1 MNALASDQ
9 AKRLAEAIYQDER
22 LRGKVTA
29 GLFIGE
35 GKNREKKYPVAMGE
49 HNIIEDRDQILETPP
64 DIILTN
70 FKMLDYALMKH
81 NYAKLWY
88 YNFKDK
94 EILKFLVLD
103 ELHTYDGA
111 QGTDVANLIRRLKLK
126 LDLQA
131 GQLCPVGTS
140 ATIGNGK
147 DSKVLLRKYASDVFG
162 ESFDADSVIVED
174 RIEVKKIGNA
184 ANNDFIPKLEDL
196 PQTRFGL
203 DDTYDEYIIRQQ
215 SLWHLQNASLAE
227 GLAELRIVRDI
238 TDIAYNSYISAP
250 NLIAKLA
257 DKNEK
262 FRALP
267 ESAYKGVESP
277 RLAVLSSLL
286 ALIAAAKKGVKP
298 QFPFL
303 YLQVQLWLRELSGF
317 LRIMSNEVKFTWR
330 KDVNK
335 EDKQQLAL
343 PAYFCRECG
352 DSGWI
357 AYKTKKSNSLDKDP
371 GKTAIQFINNNENC
385 WLLNLCKDDNKP
397 IEEYQGI
404 TESWWIDPADLHVY
418 DQQDEEKENRIHVY
432 AMRKIDAEKHGKN
445 PRFVQSCPSCCSD
458 NSLAIIG
465 TKVATMASV
474 AISQIMSSD
483 LDGEVEANRKILAFT
498 NSVQDAAHQA
508 GFFEARNYRFS
519 FRNALQ
525 NCIRN
530 LSEKGKLPI
539 SLENLEKQFVLYWK
553 EKLHFEE
560 NQEGYVYRFFPPD
573 RLGDIDLD
581 TDFRVNDHKF
591 KKGFIEQLDLRLGWE
606 IASEFGFNARIG
618 RTLENQVLQQLI
630 LMKTN

>member
-1 MNALASDQ
+1 MLPLQQAYEAKDAIIEYLKATFNFKDKEVNDAFYAFIQNDKYGIAHEPYISLKTPFTSADSDGSDVMDIVPGYTLYKHQYQSFQRLTSKDNHSPQPTLLTTGTGSGKTECFLFPLLDYCYQWRQNHEHAEGVKAIILYPMNALASDQ
-9 AKRLAEAIYQDER
+9 AKRLAEAIYQDKR

-94 EILKFLVLD
+94 EMLKFLVLD

-140 ATIGNGK
+140 ATIGSGK

-184 ANNDFIPKLEDL
+184 ANNNFLPELEDL

-227 GLAELRIVRDI
+227 ELSELRIVRDI
-238 TDIAYNSYISAP
+238 TDITYNSYISVP
-250 NLIAKLA
+250 NLIAKLV

-298 QFPFL
+298 QFPF
-303 YLQVQLWLRELSGF
+303 
-317 LRIMSNEVKFTWR
+317 
-330 KDVNK
+330 
-335 EDKQQLAL
+335 
-343 PAYFCRECG
+343 
-352 DSGWI
+352 
-357 AYKTKKSNSLDKDP
+357 
-371 GKTAIQFINNNENC
+371 
-385 WLLNLCKDDNKP
+385 P
-397 IEEYQGI
+397 I
-404 TESWWIDPADLHVY
+404 V
-418 DQQDEEKENRIHVY
+418 R
-432 AMRKIDAEKHGKN
+432 
-445 PRFVQSCPSCCSD
+445 
-458 NSLAIIG
+458 
-465 TKVATMASV
+465 
-474 AISQIMSSD
+474 
-483 LDGEVEANRKILAFT
+483 
-498 NSVQDAAHQA
+498 
-508 GFFEARNYRFS
+508 
-519 FRNALQ
+519 
-525 NCIRN
+525 
-530 LSEKGKLPI
+530 
-539 SLENLEKQFVLYWK
+539 
-553 EKLHFEE
+553 
-560 NQEGYVYRFFPPD
+560 
-573 RLGDIDLD
+573 
-581 TDFRVNDHKF
+581 
-591 KKGFIEQLDLRLGWE
+591 
-606 IASEFGFNARIG
+606 
-618 RTLENQVLQQLI
+618 
-630 LMKTN
+630 

>member
-1 MNALASDQ
+1 
-9 AKRLAEAIYQDER
+9 
-22 LRGKVTA
+22 
-29 GLFIGE
+29 
-35 GKNREKKYPVAMGE
+35 
-49 HNIIEDRDQILETPP
+49 
-64 DIILTN
+64 
-70 FKMLDYALMKH
+70 MLDYALMKH

-184 ANNDFIPKLEDL
+184 ANNDFIPELEDL

-432 AMRKIDAEKHGKN
+432 AMRKIDAGKHGKN

-508 GFFEARNYRFS
+508 GFLRREIIVSLSVMLYR
-519 FRNALQ
+519 
-525 NCIRN
+525 I
-530 LSEKGKLPI
+530 
-539 SLENLEKQFVLYWK
+539 V
-553 EKLHFEE
+553 
-560 NQEGYVYRFFPPD
+560 
-573 RLGDIDLD
+573 
-581 TDFRVNDHKF
+581 
-591 KKGFIEQLDLRLGWE
+591 
-606 IASEFGFNARIG
+606 FGI
-618 RTLENQVLQQLI
+618 
-630 LMKTN
+630 